1 MRLITPIVGSPSRM
15 LVSCRSSWYRVA
27 PMTSAAFPDSLARV
41 SAAAPPRAPRLRVR
55 IATSWPSR
63 RCMAS
68 VPAAPIS
75 TSSGCAPM
83 ASTLCRAASRAARP
97 LATSA
102 VTVSTSLSGRTGFS
116 RNSSA
121 LFRSARTA

>member
-1 MRLITPIVGSPSRM
+1 
-15 LVSCRSSWYRVA
+15 
-27 PMTSAAFPDSLARV
+27 MTSAAFRDSPARV
-41 SAAAPPRAPRLRVR
+41 SSVPPRAPRLRVR
-55 IATSWPSR
+55 IDTSCPSR

-97 LATSA
+97 LATRA
-102 VTVSTSLSGRTGFS
+102 ATVSTSLSGRTGFS

-121 LFRSARTA
+121 LLRSARTA